1 MVAARLSGRLGVRF
15 GLARVIFYASFVYG
29 TGFLVGGLAQHWHSW
44 YLGLI
49 GVVSIVGGTFM
60 TLAWGLLYKIVPE
73 QHRGAA
79 SGLATTT
86 KGIGLLVGAP
96 LAGLAIDLSKPYLT
110 ATDGYQILWPI
121 CGLGILGAIPL
132 LVRLMA
138 VEDERG
144 RAPVPATPPSL
155 P

>member
-1 MVAARLSGRLGVRF
+1 MTIS
-15 GLARVIFYASFVYG
+15 
-29 TGFLVGGLAQHWHSW
+29 
-44 YLGLI
+44 
-49 GVVSIVGGTFM
+49 GGTVM

-96 LAGLAIDLSKPYLT
+96 LAGLAIDVSKPYLE
-110 ATDGYQILWPI
+110 ATDGYQILWPL

-144 RAPVPATPPSL
+144 QAPVPATPPSL